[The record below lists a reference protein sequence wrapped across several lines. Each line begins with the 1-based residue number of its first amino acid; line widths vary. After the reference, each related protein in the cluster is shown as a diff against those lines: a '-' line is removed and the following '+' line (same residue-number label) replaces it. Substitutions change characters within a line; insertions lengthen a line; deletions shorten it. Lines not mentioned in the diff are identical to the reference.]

1 MKMQEKLQIIYSR
14 YKKKQ
19 IKEKIIFSETTT
31 LGIRHQRMERT
42 ILERELSKIM
52 TKYGEIT
59 VKKSKLDEMYRD
71 YPEYD
76 SVVKAC

>member
-1 MKMQEKLQIIYSR
+1 
-14 YKKKQ
+14 
-19 IKEKIIFSETTT
+19 
-31 LGIRHQRMERT
+31 MERT

-76 SVVKAC
+76 SVVKACQEHKESYINVVHEVFGVCNNM